1 MEWTQ
6 EQKEKYNDEQRA
18 EIEKMVQSEAD
29 RVRTSYSTK
38 VRALEEEVSKLKPAQ
53 KTEAE
58 IKLEQKEKDLWQK
71 EINLTLKENDLDG
84 FGEFVTAKDA
94 EDLKGKMDKL
104 KTVLKDKRIDNS
116 FKPED
121 HKSTDA
127 FSEAQGKG
135 DALGM
140 VKALFK

>member
-6 EQKEKYNDEQRA
+6 EQREKYNDEQRA
-18 EIEKMVQSEAD
+18 EIEKMVQSEGD
-29 RVRTSYSTK
+29 RVRTSYSQK
-38 VRALEEEVSKLKPAQ
+38 LRALEEEVNKLKPAQ
-53 KTEAE
+53 KTEE
-58 IKLEQKEKDLWQK
+58 ELKLEQKEKDLWQK

-94 EDLKGKMDKL
+94 GDLKGKMDKL
-104 KTVLKDKRIDNS
+104 KAVLKDKRIDNS

-121 HKSTDA
+121 HKQTDA
-127 FSEAQGKG
+127 FSEAQSKG
-135 DALGM
+135 DPLGM